1 MHTSVALLLEL
12 GLILT
17 ALSVLGALA
26 RRFALTPVPLYLLTG
41 LALGEGGIAPVR
53 AAGEF
58 VQIAGAIGVVLL
70 LLTLGLE
77 FSVSWRSA
85 APGGRPD
92 SASPSPS
99 PPSPPP
105 NAWAHSSADCCPT
118 PNPSNCCCA
127 RGERHW
133 SWPDWPNS
141 SAPQPRSGR
150 SRRAPLTGS
159 LATRARAVL
168 SPLRDLFAAFFLAIA
183 LAVELGALPP
193 VLPAAL
199 ALTAVTAATKLLTGA
214 YAASRDKVGRRGQ
227 LRARAALIPRGKS
240 PIVILGL
247 AADPT
252 LGTLVTAYVFI
263 LPTTGPLIARL
274 TGPAPALST

>member
-92 SASPSPS
+92 SAWPSPSPS
-99 PPSPPP
+99 APSPPP
-105 NAWAHSSADCCPT
+105 NAWAHSSAD
-118 PNPSNCCCA
+118 
-127 RGERHW
+127 
-133 SWPDWPNS
+133 
-141 SAPQPRSGR
+141 
-150 SRRAPLTGS
+150 
-159 LATRARAVL
+159 
-168 SPLRDLFAAFFLAIA
+168 
-183 LAVELGALPP
+183 
-193 VLPAAL
+193 
-199 ALTAVTAATKLLTGA
+199 
-214 YAASRDKVGRRGQ
+214 
-227 LRARAALIPRGKS
+227 
-240 PIVILGL
+240 
-247 AADPT
+247 
-252 LGTLVTAYVFI
+252 
-263 LPTTGPLIARL
+263 
-274 TGPAPALST
+274 